1 MRTAVRKSEKP
12 RRRSTLRGN
21 ERRLV
26 TQHPR
31 RRILSMAAGAAALP
45 AVSRLAWGQAYPT
58 RPVRWIVGFPAGG
71 GTDITARLMGQW
83 LAERLGQPFV
93 IENRPLWATLS

>member
-12 RRRSTLRGN
+12 RRRSVPHGN

-31 RRILSMAAGAAALP
+31 RRILSLAAGAAALLT
-45 AVSRLAWGQAYPT
+45 VSRMTWAQA
-58 RPVRWIVGFPAGG
+58 G
-71 GTDITARLMGQW
+71 
-83 LAERLGQPFV
+83 AEWSNEQMFGA
-93 IENRPLWATLS
+93 N